1 MHPPMLANP
10 YLNVLCDVLQ
20 DQRHENVLLMTVNLL
35 GSTANDQALHEP
47 PSQSCLILS
56 GLTRNGAT

>member
-20 DQRHENVLLMTVNLL
+20 DQRHENVLLMTVNPL
-35 GSTANDQALHEP
+35 GVNCQ
-47 PSQSCLILS
+47 
-56 GLTRNGAT
+56 